1 MNLSQQLA
9 SHVVQ
14 ANNLRYTLF
23 ESLKITH
30 AMHTRLLSI
39 NEIMPPRSHKPNLEK
54 ALRHDCVIRSDWQ
67 YLIDTLEAVLHST
80 CTARIVII
88 SEYLSIDYEM
98 TDRERWWALDRA
110 LAHTYV
116 LRIWQL
122 YDQIKSEG
130 RIQIRTVPFRGID
143 TVLQEF
149 GVTEYIDQSQHA
161 FTVVPASRQANRI
174 IWEDTSVQRVNWSMQ
189 EFDTLWQHPWGM
201 SITDDHL
208 ERLMKANEI
217 HPVAVR
223 AAHLDWL
230 TPADI
235 HVLTQLVHAV
245 QQGERKVHIVNSY
258 TALIIRMV
266 YLAQLYIHHQ
276 RRRVLVCVP
285 DRYVPDIHVMV
296 TNLQLTPHIHEFIDI
311 CGESGMASM
320 RQHMHEYSC
329 VLITDEIANDCAHEY
344 VFATQRSIIVFAMRT
359 HISNAMS
366 LWRIIKCLAYGDD
379 RLLGSPQSP
388 WQQQGAVQ
396 RLLTMHLTDDV
407 AHAWEWLRNP
417 LPTSALHPVFARIR
431 TSLRVSEMQTIAH
444 RLALH
449 TQLVPS
455 DRIAL
460 SNFFGEYV
468 ARYSPITSATITDL
482 VQHNPSHTQYVEFD
496 HGMCLHDINAVIH
509 HLTATLRQK
518 QHCLCWIGEGID
530 ILPIQRACQAIERV
544 RFVYMSDRIIS
555 VDGQIIPVVMLCD
568 ILQSGETCIVV
579 ATPSVR
585 ALVWQVI
592 HLIDVTFA
600 LAVGQAPLI
609 SNRKRMMNGVHRRYH
624 WDATQQRQIETI
636 INDETVNQFA
646 PLELAEITGELVY
659 QIVQ

>member
-1 MNLSQQLA
+1 
-9 SHVVQ
+9 
-14 ANNLRYTLF
+14 
-23 ESLKITH
+23 
-30 AMHTRLLSI
+30 MHTRLLSI
-39 NEIMPPRSHKPNLEK
+39 NEIMPPRSHKPDLEK

-122 YDQIKSEG
+122 YDQIKSQG
-130 RIQIRTVPFRGID
+130 RVQIRVVPFRGID

-149 GVTEYIDQSQHA
+149 GITEYIDQSQHA

-174 IWEDTSVQRVNWSMQ
+174 VWEDTSAQRVHWSSH
-189 EFDTLWQHPWGM
+189 EFDTLWHHPWGM
-201 SITDDHL
+201 TITDEHL
-208 ERLMKANEI
+208 ERLMKANEV

-223 AAHLDWL
+223 AIHLDWL

-235 HVLTQLVHAV
+235 HVLSQLVHAI

-276 RRRVLVCVP
+276 RQRVLVCVP
-285 DRYVPDIHVMV
+285 DTQLSDIQVMLA
-296 TNLQLTPHIHEFIDI
+296 NLQLTHHIHEFIDI
-311 CGESGMASM
+311 CCSTDIAHL
-320 RQHMHEYSC
+320 RPHIHEYTC
-329 VLITDEIANDCAHEY
+329 VLMTDEVANTPTYDC
-344 VFATQRSIIVFAMRT
+344 VFAGECAIVVFAMRS
-359 HISNAMS
+359 HLANAID
-366 LWRIIKCLAYGDD
+366 LWKLIKQLAYGDD
-379 RLLGSPQSP
+379 RLLGSPQSL
-388 WQQQGAVQ
+388 WQQQMPVQ
-396 RLLTMHLTDDV
+396 RLLNASMTDTIE
-407 AHAWEWLRNP
+407 HAWEWYRNP
-417 LPTSALHPVFARIR
+417 LPPSALHPVFARIR
-431 TSLRVSEMQTIAH
+431 TSLRVNEMQTIAH

-455 DRIAL
+455 DRNVL
-460 SNFFGEYV
+460 SSFFAEYV
-468 ARYSPITSATITDL
+468 TRYSPITTATITDL
-482 VQHNPSHTQYVEFD
+482 VQYNASHTQYLEFD
-496 HGMCLHDINAVIH
+496 HGMCLHDINVVIH
-509 HLTATLRQK
+509 HITATLRQK
-518 QHCLCWIGEGID
+518 QHSLCWIGEGID
-530 ILPIQRACQAIERV
+530 IMPIQRACQAIERV

-555 VDGQIIPVVMLCD
+555 VDGQIVPIVMLRD
-568 ILQSGETCIVV
+568 ILQSGDTCIVV

-609 SNRKRMMNGVHRRYH
+609 SNRKRMMNGVHRRFR
-624 WDATQQRQIETI
+624 WDAVHHRHVESI
-636 INDETVNQFA
+636 INDDTVNQFA
-646 PLELAEITGELVY
+646 PLQLAEITGELVY

>member
-1 MNLSQQLA
+1 MQ
-9 SHVVQ
+9 
-14 ANNLRYTLF
+14 
-23 ESLKITH
+23 
-30 AMHTRLLSI
+30 TRLLSL
-39 NEIMPPRSHKPNLEK
+39 NEIMPPQSHKPDLQK

-67 YLIDTLEAVLHST
+67 YLIDTLEAIVHST
-80 CTARIVII
+80 CTARIVVI

-98 TDRERWWALDRA
+98 AEHERWWALDRA
-110 LAHTYV
+110 LAHTYI

-122 YDQIKSEG
+122 FAQIKAQG
-130 RIQIRTVPFRGID
+130 RVQMRIVPFRGID

-149 GVTEYIDQSQHA
+149 GVTEYIDQSYRA

-174 IWEDTSVQRVNWSMQ
+174 VWEDTTPQRVEWSNR
-189 EFDTLWQHPWGM
+189 EFEALWHHPWGM
-201 SITDDHL
+201 AITDDHL
-208 ERLMKANEI
+208 DRLMKANEV

-235 HVLTQLVHAV
+235 HVLTQLVHTA
-245 QQGERKVHIVNSY
+245 QQGERKVHIVNNY

-276 RRRVLVCVP
+276 RQRVLVCVP
-285 DRYVPDIHVMV
+285 DMHLPDMHVMV
-296 TNLQLTPHIHEFIDI
+296 VNLQLTQHIHEFIDI
-311 CGESGMASM
+311 CGASALASM
-320 RQHMHEYSC
+320 RPHIDAYSC
-329 VLITDEIANDCAHEY
+329 VLMTDEVINDGAHEF
-344 VFATQRSIIVFAMRT
+344 VCASQRSVIVFAMRA
-359 HISNAMS
+359 HLSHAID
-366 LWRIIKCLAYGDD
+366 LWRLVKHLAHGDD
-379 RLLGSPQSP
+379 RLLGSPQSL
-388 WQQQGAVQ
+388 WQQQGAVE
-396 RLLTMHLTDDV
+396 RLLALQGNNEGV
-407 AHAWEWLRNP
+407 EQAWEWFRNP
-417 LPTSALHPVFARIR
+417 LPASAVHPVFARIR

-455 DRIAL
+455 DRTAL
-460 SNFFGEYV
+460 INFFGEYV
-468 ARYSPITSATITDL
+468 ARYSPVPSATITDL

-530 ILPIQRACQAIERV
+530 VLPIQRACQAIERV
-544 RFVYMSDRIIS
+544 RFVYLSDRIIS
-555 VDGQIIPVVMLCD
+555 VDGQIIPIVMLRD

-600 LAVGQAPLI
+600 LAVGHAPLI
-609 SNRKRMMNGVHRRYH
+609 SNRKRMMIGVHRRFS
-624 WDATQQRQIETI
+624 WDYMQNQQVETR
-636 INDETVNQFA
+636 INDDTINQFA

>member
-1 MNLSQQLA
+1 
-9 SHVVQ
+9 
-14 ANNLRYTLF
+14 
-23 ESLKITH
+23 
-30 AMHTRLLSI
+30 MHTRLLSL
-39 NEIMPPRSHKPNLEK
+39 NEIMPPRSHKPDLIK

-67 YLIDTLEAVLHST
+67 YLIDTLEAVLNST

-98 TDRERWWALDRA
+98 TDHERWWALDRA

-122 YDQIKSEG
+122 FDQIKSEG
-130 RIQIRTVPFRGID
+130 RVQIRIVPFRGID

-174 IWEDTSVQRVNWSMQ
+174 VWEDTSNQRVIWSTQ
-189 EFDTLWQHPWGM
+189 EFDSLWNHPWGM
-201 SITDDHL
+201 SMTDEHL
-208 ERLMKANEI
+208 ERLMKANEV

-245 QQGERKVHIVNSY
+245 QQSERKVHIVNDY
-258 TALIIRMV
+258 TTLIIRMV

-276 RRRVLVCVP
+276 RQRVLVCVP
-285 DRYVPDIHVMV
+285 DKHLSDIQVMV
-296 TNLQLTPHIHEFIDI
+296 VNLQLTPYIHEFIDI
-311 CGESGMASM
+311 CCASTLNSM
-320 RQHMHEYSC
+320 RPHLQDYSC
-329 VLITDEIANDCAHEY
+329 VLLTDDIAITCPQEF
-344 VFATQRSIIVFAMRT
+344 VSTTQSAVIVFAMRT
-359 HISNAMS
+359 HLANVMD
-366 LWRIIKCLAYGDD
+366 LWRIIKHLAHGDD
-379 RLLGSPQSP
+379 RILGSPQSL
-388 WQQQGAVQ
+388 WQQESAVQ
-396 RLLTMHLTDDV
+396 RLLTMQLTDDV
-407 AHAWEWLRNP
+407 EKVWEWFRNP
-417 LPTSALHPVFARIR
+417 LPPSAQHPIFARIR
-431 TSLRVSEMQTIAH
+431 TSLRVSEMQKIAH

-455 DRIAL
+455 DRTAL
-460 SNFFGEYV
+460 GNFFAEYV
-468 ARYSPITSATITDL
+468 AHYSPITAATITDL

-555 VDGQIIPVVMLCD
+555 VDGQIIPITMLRD

-609 SNRKRMMNGVHRRYH
+609 SNRKRMMNGVHRRYV
-624 WDATQQRQIETI
+624 WDHMQNQQIETR
-636 INDETVNQFA
+636 INDDTINQFA

>member
-1 MNLSQQLA
+1 
-9 SHVVQ
+9 
-14 ANNLRYTLF
+14 
-23 ESLKITH
+23 
-30 AMHTRLLSI
+30 MHTRLLSI
-39 NEIMPPRSHKPNLEK
+39 NEIMPPRSHKPDLEK
-54 ALRHDCVIRSDWQ
+54 AIRHDCVIRSDWQ

-116 LRIWQL
+116 LHIWQL
-122 YDQIKSEG
+122 YDQIKSQG
-130 RIQIRTVPFRGID
+130 RVQIRVVPFRGID

-174 IWEDTSVQRVNWSMQ
+174 VWEDTSTQRVHWSAQ
-189 EFDTLWQHPWGM
+189 EFDALWQHPWGM
-201 SITDDHL
+201 TITDEHL
-208 ERLMKANEI
+208 ERLMKANEV

-245 QQGERKVHIVNSY
+245 QQGDRKVHVVNSY

-276 RRRVLVCVP
+276 RQRVLVCVP
-285 DRYVPDIHVMV
+285 DMHLADIQVMV
-296 TNLQLTPHIHEFIDI
+296 TNLQLTQHIHEFIDI
-311 CGESGMASM
+311 CSIAELTQL
-320 RQHMHEYSC
+320 RPRIHDYSC
-329 VLITDEIANDCAHEY
+329 VLMTDEVANNPAHEF
-344 VFATQRSIIVFAMRT
+344 VFATQRAIVVFVMRL
-359 HISNAMS
+359 HLANAME
-366 LWRIIKCLAYGDD
+366 LWHIIKYLAHGDD
-379 RLLGSPQSP
+379 RLLGSPQSL
-388 WQQQGAVQ
+388 WQQQSAVQ
-396 RLLTMHLTDDV
+396 RLLHLAIPEEIDQ
-407 AHAWEWLRNP
+407 AWEWYRNP

-444 RLALH
+444 RLALR
-449 TQLVPS
+449 TQLVQS
-455 DRIAL
+455 DRTVL
-460 SNFFGEYV
+460 SGFFAEYV

-496 HGMCLHDINAVIH
+496 QGMCAHDINAVIH
-509 HLTATLRQK
+509 HLTASLRQK
-518 QHCLCWIGEGID
+518 QHCLCWIGDGID
-530 ILPIQRACQAIERV
+530 IMPIQRACQAIERV

-555 VDGQIIPVVMLCD
+555 VDGQIIPIVMLRD

-609 SNRKRMMNGVHRRYH
+609 SNRKRMMSGVHRRLT
-624 WDATQQRQIETI
+624 WDAIQHRPVETL
-636 INDETVNQFA
+636 INDDTVNQFA
-646 PLELAEITGELVY
+646 PLQLAEITGELVY
-659 QIVQ
+659 QLVQ

>member
-1 MNLSQQLA
+1 
-9 SHVVQ
+9 
-14 ANNLRYTLF
+14 
-23 ESLKITH
+23 
-30 AMHTRLLSI
+30 MHTRLLSI
-39 NEIMPPRSHKPNLEK
+39 NEIMPPRSHKPDLTK

-98 TDRERWWALDRA
+98 TDRERLWALDRA
-110 LAHTYV
+110 LAHTYI

-122 YDQIKSEG
+122 YDQVKSEG
-130 RIQIRTVPFRGID
+130 RVQIRIVPFRGID

-149 GVTEYIDQSQHA
+149 GITEYIDQSQHA

-174 IWEDTSVQRVNWSMQ
+174 VWEDSSLQRVTWSTQ
-189 EFDTLWQHPWGM
+189 EFDTLWHHPWGM
-201 SITDDHL
+201 SITDEHL
-208 ERLMKANEI
+208 ARLMKANEV

-258 TALIIRMV
+258 TTLIIRMV
-266 YLAQLYIHHQ
+266 YLAQLYTHHQ
-276 RRRVLVCVP
+276 RQRVLVCVP
-285 DRYVPDIHVMV
+285 DTYVSDIQIMAV
-296 TNLQLTPHIHEFIDI
+296 NLQLWPHIHEYIDI
-311 CGESGMASM
+311 CGIASMASV
-320 RQHMHEYSC
+320 RSHISDYSC
-329 VLITDEIANDCAHEY
+329 VLMTDEAMHAGTHAY
-344 VFATQRSIIVFAMRT
+344 VWSNQRTVIVFAIRAHLT
-359 HISNAMS
+359 HAID
-366 LWRIIKCLAYGDD
+366 LWHLVKLLAHGDD
-379 RLLGSPQSP
+379 RLLGSPQSL
-388 WQQQGAVQ
+388 WQQQSAVQ
-396 RLLTMHLTDDV
+396 RLLTTHDNDDIEQ
-407 AHAWEWLRNP
+407 AWEWIRNP
-417 LPTSALHPVFARIR
+417 LPLSALHPVFARIR

-455 DRIAL
+455 DRTAL

-468 ARYSPITSATITDL
+468 ARYSPVPSATITDL

-530 ILPIQRACQAIERV
+530 VLPIQRACQAIERV
-544 RFVYMSDRIIS
+544 RFVYLSDRIIS
-555 VDGQIIPVVMLCD
+555 VDGQIIPIVMLRD

-585 ALVWQVI
+585 ALAWQVI

-609 SNRKRMMNGVHRRYH
+609 SNRKRMMNGVHRRFS
-624 WDATQQRQIETI
+624 WDYMQNQQVETRM
-636 INDETVNQFA
+636 NDDTVNQFA